1 MKKNNTM
8 IYIILG
14 IFAFLGIL
22 SLIMG
27 VSKLVASGVSKAT
40 NDTVVAE
47 ITTIS
52 QQKNPKGE
60 ISYFVFVDYEYE
72 GEEYKEVS
80 LGVYTASM
88 HEGKQIDILVNPKE
102 PTDIKIVAQDTIDA
116 VGGIF
121 MGIIFALVG
130 IVPLIFIY
138 KGKQRVKNLM
148 EAGYYVYATVDRVEK
163 NYSVSSNRKHP
174 YAAYCTYED
183 ETTGRKY
190 KFKSPDMWK
199 NPEPIIQIGTRLK
212 VYVDRN
218 NYANY
223 YVDVDSLF

>member
-1 MKKNNTM
+1 MKKNDNI
-8 IYIILG
+8 IYICLG

-22 SLIMG
+22 SLILG
-27 VSKLVASGVSKAT
+27 VSKLISSGASKASM
-40 NDTVVAE
+40 E
-47 ITTIS
+47 QITAKISTIS
-52 QQKNPKGE
+52 RQTNSEGE
-60 ISYFVFVDYEYE
+60 VSYFVLVDYKFD
-72 GEEYKEVS
+72 GVEYKDVS

-88 HEGKQIDILVNPKE
+88 QEGKLIDILVNPKE

-121 MGIIFALVG
+121 MGVIFALVG

-148 EAGYYVYATVDRVEK
+148 ETGYYVYALVDRVEK
-163 NYSVSSNRKHP
+163 NYGYSRNRQHP
-174 YAAYCTYED
+174 YMAYCTYED

-190 KFKSPDMWK
+190 KFQSPPIWK
-199 NPEPIIQIGTRLK
+199 NPEAYIRVGTRLK
-212 VYVDRN
+212 IYVDRQ

>member
-1 MKKNNTM
+1 MKKNDTM

-22 SLIMG
+22 SIILGASTLI
-27 VSKLVASGVSKAT
+27 SSGASKAT

-52 QQKNPKGE
+52 QQKNSKGE
-60 ISYFVFVDYEYE
+60 IYHFVYVDYEYK

-102 PTDIKIVAQDTIDA
+102 PTDIKIVAQDTIDG

-121 MGIIFALVG
+121 MGVIFALVG
-130 IVPLIFIY
+130 IVPLIFMY
-138 KGKQRVKNLM
+138 KGKQRIKNLL
-148 EAGYYVYATVDRVEK
+148 ETGYYVYAKVDRLEK
-163 NYSVSSNRKHP
+163 NYGYSRNRQHP
-174 YAAYCTYED
+174 YMAYCTYED
-183 ETTGRKY
+183 ETTGKKY
-190 KFKSPDMWK
+190 KFQSPPMWK
-199 NPEPIIQIGTRLK
+199 NPEAYIGVGTRLK